1 MNKPRVSV
9 IVPVFNAERHLAQC
23 VGSLLAQT
31 MDGVEI
37 IFIDDSSTDHSL
49 QLLKELTAATPPPR
63 VRIVNLEHNGG
74 VAHARSVGLQMARGE
89 YVIHADSDD
98 WTEPDMLERMY
109 DMAKQRNADVVGCNF
124 LDEYTDRQ
132 TVRQQPYTDDMQ
144 ENLRRLLDGRIFP
157 SLCSTL
163 VRRELISR
171 NDITFADG
179 LNMGEDLLFLVK
191 VYAHAQR
198 LASTTQALYHY
209 RHSPTSLCAT
219 KSLTGIRTD
228 IAIAG
233 MIEQY
238 LQRQGVLQQYQR
250 ETAFRKFFAKLP
262 LVAGF
267 QNHTLYKEWKATY
280 PETHRL
286 ICSFGRLDPKL
297 RTELWLAAHG
307 CWLLSKAMSAFLR
320 WQHNLRGKL

>member
-1 MNKPRVSV
+1 
-9 IVPVFNAERHLAQC
+9 
-23 VGSLLAQT
+23 
-31 MDGVEI
+31 
-37 IFIDDSSTDHSL
+37 
-49 QLLKELTAATPPPR
+49 
-63 VRIVNLEHNGG
+63 
-74 VAHARSVGLQMARGE
+74 
-89 YVIHADSDD
+89 
-98 WTEPDMLERMY
+98 
-109 DMAKQRNADVVGCNF
+109 
-124 LDEYTDRQ
+124 
-132 TVRQQPYTDDMQ
+132 MQ
-144 ENLRRLLDGRIFP
+144 ENMRRLLDGRLFP
-157 SLCSTL
+157 SLWSTL

-238 LQRQGVLQQYQR
+238 LQRQGVLQQYQM
-250 ETAFRKFFAKLP
+250 ETAFRKFLAKLP

-267 QNHTLYKEWKATY
+267 QNHALYKEWKATY

-307 CWLLSKAMSAFLR
+307 CWLLSKAMSRFLS
-320 WQHNLRGKL
+320 WQHGVRKRLCRQ